1 MPTYAIG
8 DLQGC
13 CDELERLL
21 DLLRFDSAQDQLWLV
36 GDLINRG
43 PESLRTLRLVMALGS
58 AASVVLGNHDLHLLA
73 TAHAVRRPA
82 PSDTLMPILDAPDAA
97 DILDWVRTRKLAHF
111 SDGWLMVH
119 AGVLPQWTVADALA
133 RAAEVEAV
141 LRGDDWPD
149 LLRHMYGNH
158 PDQWSDAL
166 HGWDRLRVII
176 NTFTRLRFCDLAGR
190 MDLDTKEG
198 AGAAPAGM
206 HPWFEVPGR
215 RTAGTPIVFG
225 HWSTLGLVLQPNL
238 LGIDTGCVWGGRLSA
253 VRLEDRALFQV
264 ECRQHQRPG

>member
-133 RAAEVEAV
+133 QCRASGALVAEPVATGLWGRLVQPSTPLQE
-141 LRGDDWPD
+141 G
-149 LLRHMYGNH
+149 
-158 PDQWSDAL
+158 
-166 HGWDRLRVII
+166 DRLELYRALTVDPKLA
-176 NTFTRLRFCDLAGR
+176 RRQRFAR
-190 MDLDTKEG
+190 QG
-198 AGAAPAGM
+198 A
-206 HPWFEVPGR
+206 
-215 RTAGTPIVFG
+215 RTAG
-225 HWSTLGLVLQPNL
+225 
-238 LGIDTGCVWGGRLSA
+238 
-253 VRLEDRALFQV
+253 LFA
-264 ECRQHQRPG
+264 RRRPGGKQGY